1 VASVVRSVT
10 PAPGRNDFAAAQRAA
25 RCLAAAGDVCA
36 LYIHAC
42 VRCGQVQDA
51 EDPALCCAAVKAML
65 AICQPQR
72 RALVLHPA
80 PPPGGAVPTWMES
93 VSVTLSAP
101 SREEVPVASIGDVLS
116 LTLRRY
122 CEQLLSGRVAV
133 SARDVAILMRLER
146 EFRRDAE
153 RDRLAV
159 AQLMFTARR
168 LVARLAYHAWR
179 WPTPD
184 ETARWVAELQQI
196 APGRAD
202 LLAEA
207 AGVMLGAAEGTVD
220 EPRASAAAELC
231 RAAGADPAL
240 IPQWTQEGRQ
250 RAQAVFDR
258 QAARVALDAAS
269 RAAG

>member
-1 VASVVRSVT
+1 
-10 PAPGRNDFAAAQRAA
+10 
-25 RCLAAAGDVCA
+25 
-36 LYIHAC
+36 
-42 VRCGQVQDA
+42 
-51 EDPALCCAAVKAML
+51 ML
-65 AICQPQR
+65 Q
-72 RALVLHPA
+72 
-80 PPPGGAVPTWMES
+80 
-93 VSVTLSAP
+93 
-101 SREEVPVASIGDVLS
+101 
-116 LTLRRY
+116 RY

-159 AQLMFTARR
+159 ARLTLTARR
-168 LVARLAYHAWR
+168 LVAQLAHRAWR

-184 ETARWVAELQQI
+184 ETASWVAELQQI

-220 EPRASAAAELC
+220 EPRACAAAELC

-240 IPQWTQEGRQ
+240 IRQWTEEGRR

-258 QAARVALDAAS
+258 QAARVAFDAAS

>member
-1 VASVVRSVT
+1 
-10 PAPGRNDFAAAQRAA
+10 
-25 RCLAAAGDVCA
+25 
-36 LYIHAC
+36 
-42 VRCGQVQDA
+42 
-51 EDPALCCAAVKAML
+51 M
-65 AICQPQR
+65 
-72 RALVLHPA
+72 
-80 PPPGGAVPTWMES
+80 
-93 VSVTLSAP
+93 
-101 SREEVPVASIGDVLS
+101 ASIGDVLT
-116 LTLRRY
+116 LTLQRY

-146 EFRRDAE
+146 EFSRDAE

-159 AQLMFTARR
+159 ARLMFTARR
-168 LVARLAYHAWR
+168 LVAQLGHRAWR

-184 ETARWVAELQQI
+184 ETASWVAELQQI

-220 EPRASAAAELC
+220 EPRSYAAAELC

-240 IPQWTQEGRQ
+240 VPQWTEEGRR

-258 QAARVALDAAS
+258 QVARVARDAAGLRGRLTAGQPARHS
-269 RAAG
+269 GGLAGSCLVRRDGRNAAVSQLPGPSTPA

>member
-1 VASVVRSVT
+1 
-10 PAPGRNDFAAAQRAA
+10 
-25 RCLAAAGDVCA
+25 
-36 LYIHAC
+36 
-42 VRCGQVQDA
+42 
-51 EDPALCCAAVKAML
+51 
-65 AICQPQR
+65 
-72 RALVLHPA
+72 
-80 PPPGGAVPTWMES
+80 
-93 VSVTLSAP
+93 
-101 SREEVPVASIGDVLS
+101 VLS
-116 LTLRRY
+116 LTLQRY

-159 AQLMFTARR
+159 ARLMFTARR
-168 LVARLAYHAWR
+168 LVAQLAHRAWG

-184 ETARWVAELQQI
+184 ETAGWAAELQQI

-220 EPRASAAAELC
+220 EPRACAAAELC

-240 IPQWTQEGRQ
+240 VPQWTEEGRR
-250 RAQAVFDR
+250 RAQAVFGR
-258 QAARVALDAAS
+258 QVARVARDAAGLE
-269 RAAG
+269 AG

>member
-1 VASVVRSVT
+1 
-10 PAPGRNDFAAAQRAA
+10 
-25 RCLAAAGDVCA
+25 
-36 LYIHAC
+36 
-42 VRCGQVQDA
+42 
-51 EDPALCCAAVKAML
+51 ML

-72 RALVLHPA
+72 QALVLHPA

-93 VSVTLSAP
+93 ASVTLPGP
-101 SREEVPVASIGDVLS
+101 SREQVPVASIGDVLS
-116 LTLRRY
+116 LTLQRY

-146 EFRRDAE
+146 EVRRDAE

-159 AQLMFTARR
+159 ARLTFTARR
-168 LVARLAYHAWR
+168 LVAQLAHRAWS
-179 WPTPD
+179 WPTRD
-184 ETARWVAELQQI
+184 ETASWVAELQQI

-207 AGVMLGAAEGTVD
+207 AGVILGAAEDTLD
-220 EPRASAAAELC
+220 EPRACAAAELC

-240 IPQWTQEGRQ
+240 IRQWTEEGR
-250 RAQAVFDR
+250 RRGQAVFDR

>member
-1 VASVVRSVT
+1 
-10 PAPGRNDFAAAQRAA
+10 
-25 RCLAAAGDVCA
+25 
-36 LYIHAC
+36 
-42 VRCGQVQDA
+42 
-51 EDPALCCAAVKAML
+51 ML

-80 PPPGGAVPTWMES
+80 PPPGGAPPAWMES
-93 VSVTLSAP
+93 VSVTPPGP
-101 SREEVPVASIGDVLS
+101 SRGQVPTASTGDVLS
-116 LTLRRY
+116 LTLQRY
-122 CEQLLSGRVAV
+122 CEQLLSGNVAV
-133 SARDVAILMRLER
+133 SARDVAILLRLER
-146 EFRRDAE
+146 EFRSEAE

-159 AQLMFTARR
+159 ARLTVTARR
-168 LVARLAYHAWR
+168 LAAQLGHRARL

-184 ETARWVAELQQI
+184 ETACWAAELQQI

-207 AGVMLGAAEGTVD
+207 AGVMLGAAEGTID
-220 EPRASAAAELC
+220 EPRACAAAELC

-240 IPQWTQEGRQ
+240 IPQWTEEGRR

-258 QAARVALDAAS
+258 QAARVAFDAAS